1 MRHFTREPK
10 PPFSCDLHVLGTPP
24 AFILSQDQTL
34 QFIPVAHHTHCSGA
48 VRKLAKTQL
57 LTHYLVFKEQ
67 AFVAVET
74 HLLLYCLTPVKHFF
88 IAVVKKSVGPTTKAG
103 L

>member
-1 MRHFTREPK
+1 
-10 PPFSCDLHVLGTPP
+10 VLGTPP

-34 QFIPVAHHTHCSGA
+34 QFIPVSHHTHCPGA

-67 AFVAVET
+67 AFVAVEP
-74 HLLLYCLTPVKHFF
+74 HLLLSFFTPVKHFF
-88 IAVVKKSVGPTTKAG
+88 PEVVKKSVCSVNEGRIIG
-103 L
+103 IYWSESSRN